1 MGLQRLKKKEKEKTI
16 TLARA
21 VSKMKN
27 KILNAALISWVEK
40 IQRKKKYQRYALKL
54 YNRKKQSI
62 FWTWTCYVQ
71 EEMHRRT
78 LMARVVAR
86 LSKLKL
92 FHSMQRWKNNVRVR
106 IMFKKK
112 KEEEKKTIMKA
123 IQSMR
128 NQRLH
133 TAMNKWVTYVIST
146 RKY

>member
-1 MGLQRLKKKEKEKTI
+1 MKSRELMRRIALRWKRGRLTKSLQLWLTHNRQVQRLKQKEKEKAI

-27 KILNAALISWVEK
+27 RILNASLISWVEK

-92 FHSMQRWKNNVRVR
+92 FHSMQRWKNNVR
-106 IMFKKK
+106 
-112 KEEEKKTIMKA
+112 
-123 IQSMR
+123 
-128 NQRLH
+128 
-133 TAMNKWVTYVIST
+133 
-146 RKY
+146 